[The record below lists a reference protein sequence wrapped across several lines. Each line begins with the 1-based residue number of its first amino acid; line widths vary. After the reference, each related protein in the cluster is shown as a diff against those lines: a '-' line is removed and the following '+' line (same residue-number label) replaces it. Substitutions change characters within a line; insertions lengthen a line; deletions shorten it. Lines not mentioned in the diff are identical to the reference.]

1 LAIPFFIIIAHVQRT
16 NSYYSFHINGWMQK
30 LLQVH
35 SPRVQREEA
44 GAAAVKGRGR
54 GGDHI

>member
-1 LAIPFFIIIAHVQRT
+1 MCKET

>member
-1 LAIPFFIIIAHVQRT
+1 
-16 NSYYSFHINGWMQK
+16 MQK